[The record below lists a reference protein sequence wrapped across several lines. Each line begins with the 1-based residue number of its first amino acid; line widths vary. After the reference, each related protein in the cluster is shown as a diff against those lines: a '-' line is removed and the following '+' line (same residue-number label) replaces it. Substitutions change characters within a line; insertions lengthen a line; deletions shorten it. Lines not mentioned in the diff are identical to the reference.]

1 MEETADRDAAPHL
14 CPPVPVDQF
23 FDDGL
28 QRDAVQRISWMGHTH
43 KRIGEDMDLIAD
55 DYRLTAYSI

>member
-1 MEETADRDAAPHL
+1 
-14 CPPVPVDQF
+14 
-23 FDDGL
+23 
-28 QRDAVQRISWMGHTH
+28 VQRISWMGHTH